1 MTEIGRLLIDLQKTR
16 REGET
21 IALGLRVKNGDP
33 VFAVLVVRGNQLV
46 DVLGTGAT
54 PEEAC
59 RAALEDFTAAAL
71 S

>member
-33 VFAVLVVRGNQLV
+33 VFAVLVVRGSQLV

-59 RAALEDFTAAAL
+59 RASLEDFTAAAL